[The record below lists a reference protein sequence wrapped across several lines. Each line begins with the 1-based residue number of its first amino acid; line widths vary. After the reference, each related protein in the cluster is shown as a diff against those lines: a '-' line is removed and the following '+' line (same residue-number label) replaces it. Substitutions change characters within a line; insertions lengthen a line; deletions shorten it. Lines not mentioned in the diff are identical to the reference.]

1 MSAVLATVWIGF
13 WASGVVFAVGYENFD
28 LELTAA
34 FSGAAVSI
42 GAPDAPDQSMQCI
55 MLHTVWCAPMIAYYL
70 SAALRP
76 RPNAA
81 PSVAVGALVFLNLFV
96 VIGALIFFARPLY
109 AYDGRDVLSL
119 FVDATSY
126 GGFFSATVLLLVR
139 TMIDMARRL

>member
-13 WASGVVFAVGYENFD
+13 WASGVVFAVGYANFD

-34 FSGAAVSI
+34 FSGAAVAI
-42 GAPDAPDQSMQCI
+42 GAPEQTMQCI

-81 PSVAVGALVFLNLFV
+81 PSVAVGSLVFLNLFV
-96 VIGALIFFARPLY
+96 VIGALIFFVRPLY

-139 TMIDMARRL
+139 TMIDMARRP